1 MFHALTDCEKATATA
16 ENLESISSRMY
27 KILNDKLVLPF
38 CQEIET
44 SLRLQTHSHLQM
56 TTVTPFQQ
64 PIFEDFILHSVHPV
78 KFIDEYISV
87 RSKFKHSCFLQNAL
101 CFFCSR

>member
-1 MFHALTDCEKATATA
+1 MFQALTDCEMASSN
-16 ENLESISSRMY
+16 NLENISSRMY

-64 PIFEDFILHSVHPV
+64 PVFEDFILHSVYPIR
-78 KFIDEYISV
+78 FIDQYISIK
-87 RSKFKHSCFLQNAL
+87 SKIIFY
-101 CFFCSR
+101 